1 MTSEAIITV
10 TKMMESLPAP
20 VQDQVVDHLREYLDD
35 LRDEL
40 QWDVSTKQHNRG
52 LRLRPIAPGKR
63 LPRAFLYRWNMTN
76 CEFRDVTIFLDGLRA
91 SG

>member
-10 TKMMESLPAP
+10 TKMMELLPAP

-40 QWDVSTKQHNRG
+40 QWDTLYKTTQPG
-52 LRLRPIAPGKR
+52 LAAAADRARQEIAQ
-63 LPRAFLYRWNMTN
+63 
-76 CEFRDVTIFLDGLRA
+76 GLSVPMEYERFFK
-91 SG
+91 